1 MLGKLQDSGG
11 ISLVEFLL
19 NVVILI
25 ILFTV
30 VFPAY
35 MAFRE
40 KLETL
45 NNRSYQQAE
54 VRQDSRP

>member
-1 MLGKLQDSGG
+1 MFRKLQDTRG

-19 NVVILI
+19 NVAILI
-25 ILFTV
+25 ILFTLA
-30 VFPAY
+30 FPAY
-35 MAFRE
+35 MALRE
-40 KLETL
+40 KLGTS

>member
-1 MLGKLQDSGG
+1 MFGRLKDTRG

-19 NVVILI
+19 NVAILI
-25 ILFTV
+25 ILFTLA
-30 VFPAY
+30 FPAY

-40 KLETL
+40 KLVTS

-54 VRQDSRP
+54 VR

>member
-1 MLGKLQDSGG
+1 MFGRLKDTSG

-19 NVVILI
+19 NVAILI
-25 ILFTV
+25 ILFTLA
-30 VFPAY
+30 FPAY

-40 KLETL
+40 KLVTS

-54 VRQDSRP
+54 VR

>member
-1 MLGKLQDSGG
+1 MFGKLQNSGG

-19 NVVILI
+19 NVAILI

-30 VFPAY
+30 AFPAY

-40 KLETL
+40 KLETSKD
-45 NNRSYQQAE
+45 RSYQQAE
-54 VRQDSRP
+54 VRQGQ